1 MKNESC
7 MEKLMQ
13 RLSDAAAELRIP
25 ALSAVLSGLAAYMFC
40 FVNKLEI
47 MDDLSCMFGQGASL
61 SSGRWGLDIAQYFMP
76 TFSVPWL
83 NGIISLLLITATI
96 CIVVKM
102 FRIRNPL
109 LRLLLPALLMTFPTQ
124 TCTFGYMFTAPQYA
138 LALLMAIGA
147 ADLFA
152 SSAEGKCLDTKKTAA
167 GGILLILS
175 LSFYQSYVAVTAS
188 YLVVYVITVTLK
200 GERSA
205 KDTLRCGLI
214 LAAEII
220 GSMLLYY
227 GLTAVIQKLW
237 KAEMNGYAEGNLNGF
252 ADVLF
257 GIRVA
262 YTSFIGYFYKGYY
275 DLASNPASKA
285 AHILVA
291 VLIVSAAFLHIANGK
306 KKEEKGKRTLLLA
319 LCLFLLPPAVNSI
332 RIISSLFHNLMLFSF
347 TSVYILAASVLEI
360 CGETIQKKLAFL
372 WKDAVYVCMIITV
385 ACNIY
390 FSNCIYYKMYLQ
402 LNQAES
408 FYTSVISALMQDEK
422 FTVDSPV
429 AFIGSSDVLYDIPMI
444 YTGNLAGIRDGIVG
458 TYSQEE
464 FIKTF
469 LGVKMNVCDWDVTD
483 ILETDSRVIEMPSYP
498 SYGSIRNIDGIYVVR
513 LGNIG
518 E

>member
-7 MEKLMQ
+7 MEKLM
-13 RLSDAAAELRIP
+13 RRASGAAAELRIP
-25 ALSAVLSGLAAYMFC
+25 ALSALLSGLAAYMFC
-40 FVNKLEI
+40 FVNKLEN
-47 MDDLSCMFGQGASL
+47 MDDLACMFGQGASL
-61 SSGRWGLDIAQYFMP
+61 SSGRWGLDITKYFMP

-83 NGIISLLLITATI
+83 NGVISLLLITAAI

-102 FRIRNPL
+102 FRIENVL
-109 LRLLLPALLMTFPTQ
+109 LRILLPALLMTFPTQ

-138 LALLMAIGA
+138 LALLLAVWA
-147 ADLFA
+147 ASLFSA
-152 SSAEGKCLDTKKTAA
+152 SAEGKRLNIKSAA
-167 GGILLILS
+167 EGGLLLILS
-175 LSFYQSYVAVTAS
+175 LSIYQPYVAVTAS
-188 YLVVYVITVTLK
+188 YLVVYVIGITLR
-200 GERSA
+200 GERTA
-205 KDTLRCGLI
+205 KDILRCGFL
-214 LAAEII
+214 LVAEIAA
-220 GSMLLYY
+220 SMVLYY
-227 GLTAVIQKLW
+227 GITAVIQKLW
-237 KAEMNGYAEGNLNGF
+237 GAKLNGYAEGNLNGF
-252 ADVLF
+252 AGILF

-275 DLASNPASKA
+275 DIASNPASMA

-291 VLIVSAAFLHIANGK
+291 MLVITAAFLYVASNGD
-306 KKEEKGKRTLLLA
+306 KEEKRKRMLILI
-319 LCLFLLPPAVNSI
+319 LCLLLLPPAVNSL

-360 CGETIQKKLAFL
+360 CGESLQKKAGLW

-408 FYTSVISALMQDEK
+408 FYTAVISSLMQDK
-422 FTVDSPV
+422 DYNRNSSV
-429 AFIGSSDVLYDIPMI
+429 AFVGDNDVLYEIPMI

-458 TYSQEE
+458 TYSQKE

-469 LGVKMNVCDWDVTD
+469 LGVDMNVCDWDVTD
-483 ILETDSRVIEMPSYP
+483 VLETDPRVLEMPPYP
-498 SYGSIRNIDGIYVVR
+498 AYGSIRNIDGIYVVR
-513 LGNIG
+513 LGDIG

>member
-7 MEKLMQ
+7 MEKLT
-13 RLSDAAAELRIP
+13 RKFLAIAGELRLP
-25 ALSAVLSGLAAYMFC
+25 AIAAILSGLAAYMFC

-47 MDDLSCMFGQGASL
+47 MDDIGGMFGQGASL
-61 SSGRWGLDIAQYFMP
+61 SSGRWGLDLAKYFMP

-83 NGIISLLLITATI
+83 NGIISLLLITAAI
-96 CIVVKM
+96 CIVIRM
-102 FRIRNPL
+102 FSVRNTL
-109 LRLLLPALLMTFPTQ
+109 LQILIPALLMTFPTQ

-138 LALLMAIGA
+138 LGLLLAVGA
-147 ADLFA
+147 AGLFSLSVKRKSPSIREA
-152 SSAEGKCLDTKKTAA
+152 AEG
-167 GGILLILS
+167 GVLLILS
-175 LSFYQSYVAVTAS
+175 LSIYQPYVAVTAS
-188 YLVVYVITVTLK
+188 YLVVYVICITLK

-205 KDTLRCGLI
+205 KETLRCGFL
-214 LAAEII
+214 LAGEII

-227 GLTAVIQKLW
+227 AITAVIQKLW
-237 KAEMNGYAEGNLNGF
+237 GVGMNGYAEGNLNGV

-275 DLASNPASKA
+275 DIASNPGSMA

-291 VLIVSAAFLHIANGK
+291 VLIVSAMFLHVVSGR
-306 KKEEKGKRTLLLA
+306 KEEKGKRMMILI

-360 CGETIQKKLAFL
+360 CGETFQKKISLL
-372 WKDAVYVCMIITV
+372 WKDAVYICMIV
-385 ACNIY
+385 VAACNIY

-402 LNQAES
+402 LEQAES
-408 FYTSVISALMQDEK
+408 FYTAVISSLMQDK
-422 FTVDSPV
+422 NFTGDTPV
-429 AFIGSSDVLYDIPMI
+429 AFIGDNDVLYEIPMI
-444 YTGNLAGIRDGIVG
+444 YTGNLAGIREGIVG
-458 TYSQEE
+458 TYSQGE

-469 LGVKMNVCDWDVTD
+469 LGVDLNVCGWDVTD
-483 ILETDSRVIEMPSYP
+483 ILETDSRVIEMPPYP
-498 SYGSIRNIDGIYVVR
+498 AYGSIRNLDGIYVVR
-513 LGNIG
+513 LGDIG